1 MLKRFISYYKP
12 HIALFS
18 FDMFCAVMVAAC
30 DLFYPLIAKSIIND
44 YVPNQNIR
52 MLMIWSAVL
61 LGIYLLKWLLNFIIN
76 YYGHIVGVRMQADMR
91 RDLFIHLEKMPFS
104 FFDKNKTGSV
114 MSRLINDLNDVSE
127 LAHHGPENLFLSVLM
142 LIGSFVMLTSINVE
156 LTLIVFAAIPIII
169 LFAVLM
175 RTGMLNAFRRSREQL
190 AEINANIETAISG
203 IRVTKAYTSEPH
215 ETKKFEKENG
225 LFVKIRSKA
234 LFELGK
240 FHSSMTFFSDF
251 LYLIVLVS
259 GGFFFYFGKIDIGE
273 FAAYLLYISMVL
285 NPINRFIS
293 LFEQMQEGMTGFKR
307 FIEIMDYPE
316 EKDRPNTVNIE
327 SSEGN
332 IEFEN
337 VGFSYEGENENEI
350 ISNLCLSVKAGKT
363 VALVGPS
370 GGGKTTLCHLIP
382 RFYEINSGR
391 ITLDGRDIRDIT
403 RYSLRQNIGIV
414 SQDVFLFNGTIRENI
429 AYGKLDANDEE
440 IIEAAKKANIHDY
453 IMSLKDGYNTGVG
466 ERGVKLSGGQKQRI
480 SIARIFLKNPSV
492 LILDE
497 ATSALDNATEMMIQQ
512 SLDKLAQGRT
522 VIVVAHRLS
531 TVKNA
536 DEIVVIN
543 RDGIAEKGTHEMLM
557 KKEDGIYKNLYSYQF
572 R

>member
-76 YYGHIVGVRMQADMR
+76 YYGHIVGLRMQADMR

-142 LIGSFVMLTSINVE
+142 LIGSFIMLTSINAE

-215 ETKKFEKENG
+215 ETKKFEKENRF
-225 LFVKIRSKA
+225 FVKIRSKA

-251 LYLIVLVS
+251 LYLVVLVS
-259 GGFFFYFGKIDIGE
+259 GGFFFYFNKIDIGE

-316 EKDRPNTVNIE
+316 EKDSPDAVNIE
-327 SSEGN
+327 SAEGN

-337 VGFSYEGENENEI
+337 VGFSYEGEAENEV

-429 AYGKLDANDEE
+429 AYGKLDASDEE

-453 IMSLKDGYNTGVG
+453 IMSLKDGYDTGVG

-497 ATSALDNATEMMIQQ
+497 ATSALDNATEMLIQQ

-536 DEIVVIN
+536 DEIIVIN
-543 RDGIAEKGTHEMLM
+543 RDGIAEKGTHDMLM
-557 KKEDGIYKNLYSYQF
+557 EKEDGIYKNLYSYQF

>member
-44 YVPNQNIR
+44 YVPNQNLR

-76 YYGHIVGVRMQADMR
+76 YYGHIVGLRMQADMR

-142 LIGSFVMLTSINVE
+142 LIGSFIMLTSINAE

-215 ETKKFEKENG
+215 ETKKFEKENRF
-225 LFVKIRSKA
+225 FVKIRSKA

-251 LYLIVLVS
+251 LYLVVLVS
-259 GGFFFYFGKIDIGE
+259 GGFFFYFNKIDIGE

-316 EKDRPNTVNIE
+316 EKDSPDAVNIE
-327 SSEGN
+327 SAEGN

-337 VGFSYEGENENEI
+337 VGFSYEGEAENEV

-429 AYGKLDANDEE
+429 AYGKLDASDEE

-453 IMSLKDGYNTGVG
+453 IMSLKDGYDTGVG

-497 ATSALDNATEMMIQQ
+497 ATSALDNATEMLIQQ

-536 DEIVVIN
+536 DEIIVIN
-543 RDGIAEKGTHEMLM
+543 RDGIAEKGTHDMLM
-557 KKEDGIYKNLYSYQF
+557 EKEDGIYKNLYSYQF